1 MRTRILI
8 EAERIFAARE
18 ALAESL
24 ARDVADELARAI
36 QAKGRATLAVSGGTT
51 PRLFFEKLSVIDIP
65 WSRVSVTLVDERQVP
80 ETSERS
86 NARLVRAHL
95 LQNKAAAAR
104 FVPLVDNPEAEKIP
118 AFDVAV
124 LGMGND
130 GHTASFF
137 PGGDTLAEAIDAET
151 QKRLIAITAPG
162 AGEPRLTFT
171 LPVLEQAGR
180 LALHI
185 EGAEKKQVLKQALAE
200 GPQEDMPVR
209 AVLRGAAPV
218 TLYWCP

>member
-1 MRTRILI
+1 MRTRTLI
-8 EAERIFAARE
+8 EAERIFEARE
-18 ALAESL
+18 ALAETL

-36 QAKGRATLAVSGGTT
+36 EAKGRATLAVSGGST
-51 PRLFFEKLSVIDIP
+51 PKLFFERLSEIDIP

-86 NARLVRAHL
+86 NARLVRRHL
-95 LQNKAAAAR
+95 LRSRAAAAS
-104 FVPLVDNPEAEKIP
+104 FIPLVDNPDAGRAP
-118 AFDVAV
+118 PFDVAI

-137 PGGDTLAEAIDAET
+137 PGADRLGEALDPGSGKQLVEIN
-151 QKRLIAITAPG
+151 APG

-171 LPVLEQAGR
+171 LPTLEQAGR

-185 EGAEKKQVLKQALAE
+185 EGAEKQEVLRKALGE
-200 GPQEDMPVR
+200 GPAEDMPVR
-209 AVLRGAAPV
+209 AVLRSRTPL

>member
-1 MRTRILI
+1 LI
-8 EAERIFAARE
+8 EAERIFEARE
-18 ALAESL
+18 ALAETL

-36 QAKGRATLAVSGGTT
+36 EAKGRATLAVSGGTT
-51 PRLFFEKLSVIDIP
+51 PKLFFEKLSVIDIP
-65 WSRVSVTLVDERQVP
+65 WGRVSVTLVDERQVP
-80 ETSERS
+80 ESSERS
-86 NARLVRAHL
+86 NARLVRQHQ

-104 FVPLVDNPEAEKIP
+104 FVPLVGNPDAENIP

-151 QKRLIAITAPG
+151 RKRLIAITAPG

-171 LPVLEQAGR
+171 LPVLAQAGR

-209 AVLRGAAPV
+209 AVLRGPAPV

>member
-1 MRTRILI
+1 LI
-8 EAERIFAARE
+8 EAERIFDARE
-18 ALAESL
+18 ALAETL
-24 ARDVADELARAI
+24 ARDVADELDRAI
-36 QAKGRATLAVSGGTT
+36 EAKGRATLAVSGGTT
-51 PRLFFEKLSVIDIP
+51 PKLFFEKLSEIDIP

-86 NARLVRAHL
+86 NARLVRTHL
-95 LQNKAAAAR
+95 LRNKAAAAS
-104 FVPLVDNPEAEKIP
+104 FIPLAGNPDAARVA

-124 LGMGND
+124 LGMGSD

-137 PGGDTLAEAIDAET
+137 PGGDRLSEALDAESG
-151 QKRLIAITAPG
+151 KRLIEMTAPG

-171 LPVLEQAGR
+171 LPVLEQSGR

-185 EGAEKKQVLKQALAE
+185 EGAEKRQVLKQALEA
-200 GPQEDMPVR
+200 GPEEDMPVR
-209 AVLRGAAPV
+209 AILRSATPV

>member
-51 PRLFFEKLSVIDIP
+51 PKLFFEKLSVIDIP

-137 PGGDTLAEAIDAET
+137 PGGDTLAEAIDTET

>member
-1 MRTRILI
+1 LI
-8 EAERIFAARE
+8 EAERIFEARE
-18 ALAESL
+18 ALAETL

-36 QAKGRATLAVSGGTT
+36 EAKGRATLAVSGGTT
-51 PRLFFEKLSVIDIP
+51 PKLFFEKLSMIDIP

-80 ETSERS
+80 ESSERS
-86 NARLVRAHL
+86 NARLVRQHL

-104 FVPLVDNPEAEKIP
+104 FVPLVDNPDAENIP

-151 QKRLIAITAPG
+151 RKRLIAITAPG

-171 LPVLEQAGR
+171 LPVLAQAGR

-209 AVLRGAAPV
+209 AVLRGPAPV

>member
-1 MRTRILI
+1 LI
-8 EAERIFAARE
+8 EAERIFEARE
-18 ALAESL
+18 ALAATL
-24 ARDVADELARAI
+24 ARDVAEELERAI
-36 QAKGRATLAVSGGTT
+36 EAKGRATLAVSGGTT
-51 PRLFFEKLSVIDIP
+51 PKLFFEKLSEIDIP
-65 WSRVSVTLVDERQVP
+65 WARVSVTLVDERQVP

-86 NARLVRAHL
+86 NARLVRTHL
-95 LQNKAAAAR
+95 LRNRAAAAR
-104 FVPLVDNPEAEKIP
+104 FVPLVDNPDAERIP
-118 AFDVAV
+118 SFDVAV

-137 PGGDTLAEAIDAET
+137 PGGDSLAEAIDADT
-151 QKRLIAITAPG
+151 KKRLIAITAPG

-185 EGAEKKQVLKQALAE
+185 EGAEKKQVLKQALAD
-200 GPQEDMPVR
+200 GPEEDMPVR
-209 AVLRGAAPV
+209 ALLRSAAPV

>member
-1 MRTRILI
+1 MI
-8 EAERIFAARE
+8 EAERIFEARE
-18 ALAESL
+18 ALAEGL

-36 QAKGRATLAVSGGTT
+36 AAKGKATLAVSGGTT
-51 PRLFFEKLSVIDIP
+51 PKLFFEKLSMIDIP
-65 WSRVSVTLVDERQVP
+65 WSRVAVTLVDERQVP

-86 NARLVRAHL
+86 NARLVRQHL
-95 LQNKAAAAR
+95 LQHKAAAAQ
-104 FVPLVDNPEAEKIP
+104 FVPLVDNPDAVKLP

-137 PGGDTLAEAIDAET
+137 PGGDNLDEAIDPLAFAT
-151 QKRLIAITAPG
+151 IVPMNAPD

-171 LPVLEQAGR
+171 LPMLLRAGR

-185 EGAEKKQVLKQALAE
+185 EGAEKKQVLKKALAE
-200 GPQEDMPVR
+200 GPEEDMPVR
-209 AVLRGAAPV
+209 AVLRSAAPV

>member
-1 MRTRILI
+1 LI
-8 EAERIFAARE
+8 EAERIFEARE
-18 ALAESL
+18 ALAETL

-36 QAKGRATLAVSGGTT
+36 EAKGKATLAVSGGTT
-51 PRLFFEKLSVIDIP
+51 PKLFFEKLSQIDIA

-86 NARLVRAHL
+86 NARLVREYL

-104 FVPLVDNPEAEKIP
+104 FVPLVDNPDAAKIP

-137 PGGDTLAEAIDAET
+137 PGGDTLAEAIDAGT
-151 QKRLIAITAPG
+151 PKRLIAITAPG

-171 LPVLEQAGR
+171 LPVLEEAGR

-185 EGAEKKQVLKQALAE
+185 EGAEKQQVLKQALAE
-200 GPQEDMPVR
+200 GPEEDMPVR

>member
-1 MRTRILI
+1 LI
-8 EAERIFAARE
+8 EAERIFEARE
-18 ALAESL
+18 ALAETL

-36 QAKGRATLAVSGGTT
+36 EAKGRATLAVSGGTT
-51 PRLFFEKLSVIDIP
+51 PKLFFEKLSVIDIP

-80 ETSERS
+80 ESSERS
-86 NARLVRAHL
+86 NARLVRDHL

-104 FVPLVDNPEAEKIP
+104 FVPLVDNPDAENIP

-151 QKRLIAITAPG
+151 RKRLIAITAPG

-171 LPVLEQAGR
+171 LPVLAQAGR

-209 AVLRGAAPV
+209 AVLRGPAPV

>member
-1 MRTRILI
+1 MI
-8 EAERIFAARE
+8 EAERIFEARE
-18 ALAESL
+18 ALAATL
-24 ARDVADELARAI
+24 ARDVAEELERAI
-36 QAKGRATLAVSGGTT
+36 EAKGRATLAVSGGTT
-51 PRLFFEKLSVIDIP
+51 PKLFFEKLSEIDIP
-65 WSRVSVTLVDERQVP
+65 WARVSVTLVDERQVP

-86 NARLVRAHL
+86 NARLVRTHL
-95 LQNKAAAAR
+95 LRNRAAAAR
-104 FVPLVDNPEAEKIP
+104 FVPLVDNPDAEKIP
-118 AFDVAV
+118 SFDVAV

-137 PGGDTLAEAIDAET
+137 PGGDSLAEAIDADT
-151 QKRLIAITAPG
+151 KKRLIAITAPG

-185 EGAEKKQVLKQALAE
+185 EGAEKKQVLKQALAD
-200 GPQEDMPVR
+200 GPEEDMPVR
-209 AVLRGAAPV
+209 AVLRSAAPV